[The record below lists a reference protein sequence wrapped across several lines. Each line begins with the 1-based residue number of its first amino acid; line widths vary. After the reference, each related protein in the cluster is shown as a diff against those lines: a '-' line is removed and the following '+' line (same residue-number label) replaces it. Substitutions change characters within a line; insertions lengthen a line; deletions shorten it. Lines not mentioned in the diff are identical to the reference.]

1 MNRSALLERALRLSW
16 LSVVF
21 GTLSGSVSV
30 GAGLADHSLGVLAA
44 GLSVLA
50 DVSGSIV
57 LIWRFRVERS
67 DPHRAHQ
74 VEDRAAVVVALALAV
89 IGVLLTYESVTR

>member
-1 MNRSALLERALRLSW
+1 M
-16 LSVVF
+16 
-21 GTLSGSVSV
+21 
-30 GAGLADHSLGVLAA
+30 LAA

-57 LIWRFRVERS
+57 LIWRFRVERT

-74 VEDRAAVVVALALAV
+74 VEDRAAVVVAVALVV
-89 IGVLLTYESVTR
+89 IGVVLTYESIQALIEGTHPG